1 MNWVDIILVLFLL
14 KSGLQ
19 GFSRGLILSAFK
31 TCGVIVALYMGIFY
45 REAAVEFMNNHL
57 SIDTYLSNALLIPAL
72 TQSNE
77 LSVINIKGIID
88 TAIGALGFFLVFLG
102 VQLVFLVPAYFI
114 DGLIKISSL
123 TPINRILGMV
133 FGLGR
138 MALWFALLN
147 AVLSPFLL
155 IFAGSWLDMSLAN
168 SYILNH
174 LKFLDFITPIVVKLI

>member
-1 MNWVDIILVLFLL
+1 M
-14 KSGLQ
+14 
-19 GFSRGLILSAFK
+19 
-31 TCGVIVALYMGIFY
+31 
-45 REAAVEFMNNHL
+45 
-57 SIDTYLSNALLIPAL
+57 
-72 TQSNE
+72 
-77 LSVINIKGIID
+77 
-88 TAIGALGFFLVFLG
+88 AIGALGFFLVFLG